1 MAYETRRE
9 RRLRLEAEKRRQSRQ
24 QVGGFLLTLLFLI
37 ISAVAIIYIGNRY
50 LAVTSDDEQSSLE
63 EQSDSDSVN
72 DETMHVE
79 PPPSD
84 QGAIIN
90 TDLPIVLDQI
100 NGELGISIK
109 SGLAD
114 LPNQTTTAVAM
125 IDLSDR
131 GYSSVNYNSDIQFTS
146 ASTYKIYVAYAMI
159 HDVETGQKSWDSS
172 INGTTWE
179 TCLSR
184 MIINS
189 DNACPERYLSL
200 IGYSRFNE
208 IVSGLGVS
216 DKTVFALYDM
226 RTTAADLAL
235 VLQKIYQGELMS
247 DENKNRL
254 FGLMEQ
260 QVYRQGIPAGVGD
273 KGTVYDKVGFMDSL
287 LHDAGIV
294 HTDNGDYILVIMTN
308 GESWQYIARIATYIN
323 DLLTNVN

>member
-9 RRLRLEAEKRRQSRQ
+9 RRLRLEAEKRRRSRQ

-37 ISAVAIIYIGNRY
+37 ISAVAIICIGNRH
-50 LAVTSDDEQSSLE
+50 LAVTSGDEQSSLN
-63 EQSDSDSVN
+63 EQSGSDSAN

-79 PPPSD
+79 PPQSD

-114 LPNQTTTAVAM
+114 PPNQTTTAVVM

-159 HDVETGQKSWDSS
+159 HDVETGQKSWDSP

-308 GESWQYIARIATYIN
+308 GESWQYIARVATYIN
-323 DLLTNVN
+323 NLLANVN

>member
-37 ISAVAIIYIGNRY
+37 ISAVAIIYIGNRH
-50 LAVTSDDEQSSLE
+50 LAVTSDDEQLSLN
-63 EQSDSDSVN
+63 EQSDLDSAT
-72 DETMHVE
+72 DETTHVE
-79 PPPSD
+79 PPQSD
-84 QGAIIN
+84 QGAVIN
-90 TDLPIVLDQI
+90 TNLPIVLDQI
-100 NGELGISIK
+100 NGELGISMK

-131 GYSSVNYNSDIQFTS
+131 GYSGVNYNSDIQFTS

-159 HDVETGQKSWDSS
+159 HDVETGQKNWHSP

-189 DNACPERYLSL
+189 DNTCPERYLSL

-208 IVSGLGVS
+208 IVGGLGVS
-216 DKTVFALYDM
+216 NKTVFAPYDM

-260 QVYRQGIPAGVGD
+260 QIYRQGIPAGVGD
-273 KGTVYDKVGFMDSL
+273 KGAVYDKVGFMDGL

>member
-9 RRLRLEAEKRRQSRQ
+9 RQLRLEAEKRRQSRQ

-37 ISAVAIIYIGNRY
+37 ISAVAIIYIGNRH
-50 LAVTSDDEQSSLE
+50 LAVTSDDEQLSLN
-63 EQSDSDSVN
+63 EQSDLDSAT
-72 DETMHVE
+72 DETTHVE
-79 PPPSD
+79 PPRSD
-84 QGAIIN
+84 QGAVIN
-90 TDLPIVLDQI
+90 TNLPIVLDQI
-100 NGELGISIK
+100 NGELGISMK

-159 HDVETGQKSWDSS
+159 HDVETGQKNWHSP

-208 IVSGLGVS
+208 IVSGLGAS
-216 DKTVFALYDM
+216 DKTVFAPYDM

-273 KGTVYDKVGFMDSL
+273 KGIIYDKVGFMDGL

-294 HTDNGDYILVIMTN
+294 HTDSGDYILVIMTN
-308 GESWQYIARIATYIN
+308 GESWQYIARIVTYIN